1 MKRGKRE
8 LGGEKG
14 NRGGGVGKRRG
25 KGGEWKKEKRRSKR
39 GSTYTCIHM
48 YDVLHTY
55 TVHVAATKHFCL
67 TATKILLTSNTDG
80 AADLVWILVE
90 VGPRHQLLQE
100 PRLHL

>member
-1 MKRGKRE
+1 
-8 LGGEKG
+8 
-14 NRGGGVGKRRG
+14 
-25 KGGEWKKEKRRSKR
+25 
-39 GSTYTCIHM
+39 M

-55 TVHVAATKHFCL
+55 TAHVAATKHFCL

-80 AADLVWILVE
+80 ATNLVWILVE